1 MNHAARRNLED
12 LLDREIEAA
21 RLLSTTLAAERSA
34 LTGTSPDA
42 VQQKTVEKTQLLGM
56 IEQLENERRALCAQ
70 SDLSVS
76 ARNGDADAASVGSSV
91 AERWRALMELM
102 AGCRTANEVNGYII
116 HVRQNQI
123 RQLMDILRGS
133 TPVTYGPQGKTFA
146 RALRALA
153 RA

>member
-21 RLLSTTLAAERSA
+21 RLLSTTLAAERGA
-34 LTGTSPDA
+34 LTGTAPEA
-42 VQQKTVEKTQLLGM
+42 VQQKAAEKIQLLDM
-56 IEQLENERRALCAQ
+56 IERLERERQAVCAQ
-70 SDLSVS
+70 TGVDVS
-76 ARNGDADAASVGSSV
+76 SAAGGIFS
-91 AERWRALMELM
+91 ERWRALMELM
-102 AGCRTANEVNGYII
+102 GGCRAANEVNGYII

-123 RQLMDILRGS
+123 RQLMDILRGT

>member
-1 MNHAARRNLED
+1 MNQDARRNLED

-34 LTGTSPDA
+34 LTGTSPED
-42 VQQKTVEKTQLLGM
+42 VQQKAAEKIQLLEM
-56 IEQLENERRALCAQ
+56 IERLERERRAVCAE
-70 SDLSVS
+70 SGL
-76 ARNGDADAASVGSSV
+76 GDAPTVGGMVS
-91 AERWRALMELM
+91 ERWRSLMELM
-102 AGCRTANEVNGYII
+102 AGCRAANEVNGYII
-116 HVRQNQI
+116 HVRQNQV
-123 RQLMDILRGS
+123 RQLMEILRGT

>member
-1 MNHAARRNLED
+1 MNRDARRDLED

-21 RLLSTTLAAERSA
+21 RLLSTTLAAERGA
-34 LTGTSPDA
+34 LTGTSPEA
-42 VQQKTVEKTQLLGM
+42 VQQKAAEKIQLLET
-56 IEQLENERRALCAQ
+56 IERLERERQAVCAQ
-70 SDLSVS
+70 TGLDDAPKAGGMVS
-76 ARNGDADAASVGSSV
+76 
-91 AERWRALMELM
+91 ERWRALMELM
-102 AGCRTANEVNGYII
+102 AGCRAANEVNGYII

-123 RQLMDILRGS
+123 RQLMEILRGT

>member
-1 MNHAARRNLED
+1 MNQDARRNLED

-21 RLLSTTLAAERSA
+21 RLLSTTLAAERGA
-34 LTGTSPDA
+34 LTGTSPEA
-42 VQQKTVEKTQLLGM
+42 VQQKAAEKIQLLDM
-56 IEQLENERRALCAQ
+56 IERLERERQAVCAELDV
-70 SDLSVS
+70 SGNSGDGSVS
-76 ARNGDADAASVGSSV
+76 KMGGMVS
-91 AERWRALMELM
+91 ERWRALMELM

-123 RQLMDILRGS
+123 RQLMDILRGT

>member
-12 LLDREIEAA
+12 LLDREIQAA
-21 RLLSTTLAAERSA
+21 RLLSTNLAAERGA
-34 LTGTSPDA
+34 LTGTAPEA
-42 VQQKTVEKTQLLGM
+42 VHQKAAEKIQLLDM
-56 IEQLENERRALCAQ
+56 IERLERERQAVCAQ
-70 SDLSVS
+70 TGVDVS
-76 ARNGDADAASVGSSV
+76 STAGGMVS
-91 AERWRALMELM
+91 ERWRALMELM
-102 AGCRTANEVNGYII
+102 AGCRAANEVNGYII

-123 RQLMDILRGS
+123 RQLMDILRGT

>member
-1 MNHAARRNLED
+1 MNQDARRNLED

-21 RLLSTTLAAERSA
+21 RLLSTTLAAERGA
-34 LTGTSPDA
+34 LTGTSPEA
-42 VQQKTVEKTQLLGM
+42 VQQKAAEKIHLLDM
-56 IEQLENERRALCAQ
+56 IERLERERQAVCAH
-70 SDLSVS
+70 SGLDDVPKAGGIVS
-76 ARNGDADAASVGSSV
+76 
-91 AERWRALMELM
+91 ERWRALMELM
-102 AGCRTANEVNGYII
+102 AGCRTANEINGYII

-123 RQLMDILRGS
+123 RQLMDILRGA